1 MRKFY
6 YLPALLNH
14 NDIIYLADAYS
25 NIVYNNMA
33 RETTSELINSTKL
46 GESDYKYYLIA
57 LGYYKTNNLKQA
69 LKYIN
74 YAMNSI
80 DKLKIM
86 AQKVSEFFDYSAN
99 QVFENETCINIMKY
113 IIELIGNIIIFIADA
128 RIDKSNEEKYMD
140 YNDYIYFFIE
150 RLFEIDRIIINL
162 IQNRKISEP
171 MRDELNNLSIII
183 NYYFDLIR
191 NRQNKNHF
199 IKMETQKIQALL
211 YGIK

>member
-1 MRKFY
+1 MF
-6 YLPALLNH
+6 
-14 NDIIYLADAYS
+14 
-25 NIVYNNMA
+25 
-33 RETTSELINSTKL
+33 
-46 GESDYKYYLIA
+46 
-57 LGYYKTNNLKQA
+57 LKKK
-69 LKYIN
+69 KYIN